1 MQTKHLMAALALAL
15 PLGACASMPGFVG
28 PVTLNSTD
36 QDFVTTAFNVMQ
48 LDDQEGQLAALQ
60 ASDPRVKAI
69 AGDLSAKAETLEPQ
83 VDTVLAKDNMTPP
96 TRLSDQAQ
104 GEVTALVPLQGKAF
118 DRAYIQDQIAS
129 HQRGIAAFQAEQAKT
144 QDPQLRQLAATSL
157 PVVQDSLTK
166 LQAIA
171 ATL

>member
-1 MQTKHLMAALALAL
+1 MQTKHLTVLLALGL

-28 PVTLNSTD
+28 PVTLNQTD

-48 LDDQEGQLAALQ
+48 LDDQEGQLAATQ
-60 ASDPRVKAI
+60 AADPRVRAI

-83 VDTVLAKDNMTPP
+83 VDTALAQDNMTPP
-96 TRLSDQAQ
+96 TRLPDAAQ
-104 GEVTALVPLQGKAF
+104 NEVTALVPLQGKEF
-118 DRAYIQDQIAS
+118 DRAYLQDQIAS
-129 HQRGIAAFQAEQAKT
+129 HQRGVAVFQAEQAKT

-157 PVVQDSLTK
+157 PVVQDSLSK

-171 ATL
+171 ASL